1 MNRKISGVI
10 LLAVFVSFFLGCSE
24 RGSKEEA
31 KEKPKQDSV
40 QRKEAI
46 DFTLTDLDNVE
57 RTLSAQKGSV
67 VVVDFWATWCP
78 PCKVEIPYLK
88 NMYDSYKDQGLVMW
102 GVGLD
107 DEAKLRK
114 FAGDF
119 EINYPILV
127 GTRALGQQYDV
138 QGIPT
143 TFIFDKSN
151 RIAFK
156 HVGFAAGM
164 EKSFEEEIK
173 QLLNE

>member
-1 MNRKISGVI
+1 VRRKNAGVI
-10 LLAVFVSFFLGCSE
+10 LLAVFVSFFLSCSNQ
-24 RGSKEEA
+24 SS
-31 KEKPKQDSV
+31 KEKPKQGSV

-46 DFTLTDLDNVE
+46 DFTLTGLDSVE

-78 PCKVEIPYLK
+78 PCKAEIPHLK
-88 NMYDSYKDQGLVMW
+88 NIYNSYKDQGLVMW

-107 DEAKLRK
+107 DEAKLRQ

-119 EINYPILV
+119 DINYPILV
-127 GTRALGQQYDV
+127 GTRSIGQQYDV

-143 TFIFDKSN
+143 TFLFDKNN

-156 HVGFAAGM
+156 HVGFAPGM
-164 EKSFEEEIK
+164 EKDIEKEIK